1 MEIVLRLQKQY
12 LYQSKKQI
20 VYEPNAV
27 CYTRVPHSIKRLL
40 HQRDRW
46 QRGLMD
52 CLIKHHDLIGNPGY
66 GLLGLLTM
74 IYQLIVELPVPL
86 FWVIYT
92 VLLMKK

>member
-1 MEIVLRLQKQY
+1 
-12 LYQSKKQI
+12 
-20 VYEPNAV
+20 
-27 CYTRVPHSIKRLL
+27 
-40 HQRDRW
+40 
-46 QRGLMD
+46 MD